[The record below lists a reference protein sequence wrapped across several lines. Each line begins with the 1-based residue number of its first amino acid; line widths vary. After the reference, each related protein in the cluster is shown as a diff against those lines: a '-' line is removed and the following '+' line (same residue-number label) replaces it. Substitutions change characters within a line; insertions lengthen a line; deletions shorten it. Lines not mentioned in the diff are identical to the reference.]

1 MSACVRVLLWCEY
14 VLFYLGGFFSFVLVF
29 RIMYITMQ
37 LLDLEFEFKLHI
49 NSGKVGCEYKLTRAY
64 NRTTQSKTNTI
75 TVAML

>member
-37 LLDLEFEFKLHI
+37 LLDLEFEFKLKNH
-49 NSGKVGCEYKLTRAY
+49 Y
-64 NRTTQSKTNTI
+64 
-75 TVAML
+75 